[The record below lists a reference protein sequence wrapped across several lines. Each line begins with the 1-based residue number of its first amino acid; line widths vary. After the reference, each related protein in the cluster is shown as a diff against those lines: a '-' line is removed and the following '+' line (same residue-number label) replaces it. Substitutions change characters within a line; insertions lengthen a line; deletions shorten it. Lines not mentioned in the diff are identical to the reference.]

1 MLADKLPS
9 REMILAE
16 LEYRATHRI
25 DQLGLGLARLCCHA
39 VAARE
44 NEVPHGVEQ
53 SQR

>member
-25 DQLGLGLARLCCHA
+25 ESFCP
-39 VAARE
+39 V
-44 NEVPHGVEQ
+44 
-53 SQR
+53 